1 MSSLTP
7 RLQEIVDALP
17 LRPGLRVVEI
27 GCGPGAAAREVARRV
42 APGGHLLAVDR
53 SAAAIHQVRRTGAD
67 LIDCGVLSVRQASV
81 EELVLEPDE
90 AAYDLAFAVRVG
102 ALDGR
107 HPAAGRRA
115 LERLR
120 GVLAPHGRL
129 LVDGGDPLQ
138 EVELPPSP

>member
-42 APGGHLLAVDR
+42 APHGHVLAVDR
-53 SAAAIHQVRRTGAD
+53 SASAIDQGRRTGAE
-67 LIDCGVLSVRQASV
+67 LISSGALSVRHTPV
-81 EELVLEPDE
+81 EELVLAPGE
-90 AAYDLAFAVRVG
+90 APYDVVFAVRVG

-120 GVLAPHGRL
+120 DVLAPHGRL
-129 LVDGGDPLQ
+129 FIDGGDPLQ
-138 EVELPPSP
+138 EVELPPRP